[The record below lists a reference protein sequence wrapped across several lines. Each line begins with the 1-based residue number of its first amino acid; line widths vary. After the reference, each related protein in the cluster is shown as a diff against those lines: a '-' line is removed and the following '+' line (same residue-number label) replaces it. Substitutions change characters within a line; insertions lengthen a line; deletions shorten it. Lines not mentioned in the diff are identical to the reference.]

1 MRALAIVVTS
11 AVLGLTVAA
20 GSPTSVD
27 ARVRVEAKDAGADS
41 GALTCVRVRTEARY
55 VPAGYNH
62 VVILTSACTQ
72 TAECTVSTDVN
83 PEPQHA
89 TVKASETVE
98 VLTFMASPAS
108 VFTAKVS
115 CAAR

>member
-20 GSPTSVD
+20 GSPTSAD
-27 ARVRVEAKDAGADS
+27 ARVEAKDAGADS